1 MTEHDVLNAIIRAYG
16 TRTDCRVWRQNTGAA
31 RYGQQVVRFGVP
43 GQADLT
49 GLLADGRRLEIEVKS
64 STGRQSPA
72 QAAYQA
78 MIERFGGIYI
88 LARSVADVADGLE
101 RAGVT
106 L

>member
-1 MTEHDVLNAIIRAYG
+1 
-16 TRTDCRVWRQNTGAA
+16 
-31 RYGQQVVRFGVP
+31 
-43 GQADLT
+43 
-49 GLLADGRRLEIEVKS
+49 
-64 STGRQSPA
+64 
-72 QAAYQA
+72 